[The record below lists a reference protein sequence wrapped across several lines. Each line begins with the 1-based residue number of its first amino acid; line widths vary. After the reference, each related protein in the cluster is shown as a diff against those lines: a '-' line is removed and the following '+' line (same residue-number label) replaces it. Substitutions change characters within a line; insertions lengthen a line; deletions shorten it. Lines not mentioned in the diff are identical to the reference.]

1 MWFYMA
7 RTGKS
12 GGDALQTRRFSVC
25 VRATAGVVE
34 SAKQERLFVRGR
46 ERIVLWRRFY
56 RPVRRIWIEKR
67 SERIGLA
74 AIDETSEQKLVLET
88 FGVARAS
95 QEREQAAHLRVGMND
110 DAIAP
115 GDRRHDQPAKRGTV
129 AIGRGVN
136 RIKQFHAEHR
146 AFRKPIEHAG
156 SGCFHAGLELKI
168 HDRAG
173 RHAKR
178 RNIAGSRRTS
188 GLALRVE
195 CEESDG
201 ANKQRNETTHEEPL
215 LMMKSCRKFPRL
227 QGSTREVNREAANA
241 WRNRRQVSKKF

>member
-74 AIDETSEQKLVLET
+74 AIDETSDQKLVLET

-95 QEREQAAHLRVGMND
+95 QKREQPTHLRVGMND

-129 AIGRGVN
+129 AVGRGVN
-136 RIKQFHAEHR
+136 GIKQFHAEHG
-146 AFRKPIEHAG
+146 AFRKLVDDAC
-156 SGCFHAGLELKI
+156 SGRFHAGLELKI
-168 HDRAG
+168 HNRAG
-173 RHAKR
+173 RHAQR
-178 RNIAGSRRTS
+178 RNIAGSPRIRR
-188 GLALRVE
+188 LALRGE
-195 CEESDG
+195 RQSSDSTDR
-201 ANKQRNETTHEEPL
+201 QRDETTH
-215 LMMKSCRKFPRL
+215 
-227 QGSTREVNREAANA
+227 
-241 WRNRRQVSKKF
+241 